1 MGAAWPQRLGHA
13 LQRAVRVVVQLVAVF
28 EVLLFLPLTLDI
40 AGRECMLALSLLLTL
55 ALAASATLHLCVRNT
70 RLRPVSTL
78 LVAAQPLLIPAL
90 LLLTLNL
97 YSSSSPDTPIKHK
110 LFTTP
115 APDETILGDDRT
127 GFWPLVVHYARR
139 APGAWERL
147 LRASSPVFVILEGLC
162 TLLCIQAVSR
172 FTLARVDRSRSPDLL
187 RMATLILA
195 SGVCVAS
202 AYFLW
207 ESYGAVPDRISSTL
221 IGVAVTT
228 ILFLSGISFSVHKGN
243 VIESSLML
251 AYAVFQIFHLSSR
264 PQMYTGGLLS
274 HVFRAT
280 GTNGHPPLPP
290 VVLQSLDAVR
300 KAVSQTFGAG
310 VEFVV
315 AASSAV
321 PFSVLVT
328 LFYRVAVLY
337 AATRIVLNLK
347 RQTGGYGR
355 EEEERRRLSEEE
367 PAARVMTIA
376 LAYARP
382 LLIAVYTHLLVLS
395 LSSHDQV
402 VWRWGN
408 VFLVQLLWAIEIRL
422 GGQQEGD
429 GEGEGEGP
437 GERGEEVAVE
447 REVVDGGAGGAGKD
461 GGGKGGGG
469 EGAVSSA
476 LRATSATEGTATP
489 PGSGSRGGG
498 GMAGVSSR
506 WKGD

>member
-1 MGAAWPQRLGHA
+1 MAAA
-13 LQRAVRVVVQLVAVF
+13 AAVRRAARWLTRCLGWLAQLVSVL

-40 AGRECMLALSLLLTL
+40 AGKQCMLALSLLLTV
-55 ALAASATLHLCVRNT
+55 ALATSATLHLCVRNT
-70 RLRPVSTL
+70 HLRPLSTA
-78 LVAAQPLLIPAL
+78 VAASQPLVIPAL

-97 YSSSSPDTPIKHK
+97 YSPPPPTALVNHHRQPSPWR
-110 LFTTP
+110 LLESLRAAP
-115 APDETILGDDRT
+115 AR
-127 GFWPLVVHYARR
+127 
-139 APGAWERL
+139 WERL
-147 LRASSPVFVILEGLC
+147 LRTSSPVFVILEGLC
-162 TLLCIQAVSR
+162 TLLCIQAISR
-172 FTLARVDRSRSPDLL
+172 FSLARTLNSPTPDLS
-187 RMATLILA
+187 RMGVLILA
-195 SGVCVAS
+195 AGVYVAS

-228 ILFLSGISFSVHKGN
+228 ILFLSGISFSVQKGN

-290 VVLQSLDAVR
+290 VVLQSLDAIS

-310 VEFVV
+310 VEFVM
-315 AASSAV
+315 AASSAL

-347 RQTGGYGR
+347 RQTGGYNPDD
-355 EEEERRRLSEEE
+355 RRLSEEE
-367 PAARVMTIA
+367 PAARIMTIG

-395 LSSHDQV
+395 SSNDQV
-402 VWRWGN
+402 FWRWGN

-422 GGQQEGD
+422 GQHLD
-429 GEGEGEGP
+429 DDD
-437 GERGEEVAVE
+437 
-447 REVVDGGAGGAGKD
+447 DGGDEVGTV
-461 GGGKGGGG
+461 
-469 EGAVSSA
+469 GAVGA
-476 LRATSATEGTATP
+476 VGAVG
-489 PGSGSRGGG
+489 RGGG
-498 GMAGVSSR
+498 GGDVTAALSASSATCPSSSATAAGASTIGASSSLPSGAGVGAGTR
-506 WKGD
+506 EGMKGPAAVAAGGGGAGAHGGVVKWKGE